1 MADKEDE
8 GCPCYCCVV
17 GFTIILAIVVIIICS
32 LIPFGVIIF
41 LHDHCDKGNNESV
54 KSCLTP
60 ICNGLCESKYYD
72 KHIFDSCNCT
82 EYVIEC
88 LTNDNL
94 SDCTGLEDAETGFV
108 IFCRNVFMKLL
119 WVVVICFC
127 LELLFAPF
135 NCYVNSVTERQ
146 RNQGNVNDNVNDTE
160 QQRDNVN
167 DNDPEIAG
175 IELQNQ

>member
-1 MADKEDE
+1 MADKEVE

-17 GFTIILAIVVIIICS
+17 GFTIILASVVIIIGS
-32 LIPFGVIIF
+32 LIPFGAIIF
-41 LHDHCDKGNNESV
+41 LHNHCDQGNNESV
-54 KSCLTP
+54 KNCLAP
-60 ICNGLCESKYYD
+60 FCDGLCESKYYD

-88 LTNDNL
+88 LTNDDL
-94 SDCTGLEDAETGFV
+94 SDCTGLEDAEIGFV

-119 WVVVICFC
+119 WMIVICFC

-135 NCYVNSVTERQ
+135 NCYVNRAKGSVSDVTDGDNVNVTERQ
-146 RNQGNVNDNVNDTE
+146 R
-160 QQRDNVN
+160 